1 METRSSSSTESSTA
15 TRPPKVWKTPLGT
28 FVLGHTLPTVYS
40 TLVPRYESHRYDN
53 LVVEIGNWNPEFAAK
68 VREISQKRAANRIRN
83 YIVPEEMERVRGRLR
98 DTDECSIRF
107 GKEKEGRGYHGK
119 RGDFCLI
126 GGAIERKNLTLF
138 YRSLELIGGLAYDLC
153 IIDYVSLELGI
164 NWKTVTI
171 HAARAHSFALKGN
184 SNEKLYPKFRRILG
198 L

>member
-1 METRSSSSTESSTA
+1 M
-15 TRPPKVWKTPLGT
+15 GT

-53 LVVEIGNWNPEFAAK
+53 LVVEIGKWNPEYGLA
-68 VREISQKRAANRIRN
+68 VQEISAKRAANRLRN
-83 YIVPEEMERVRGRLR
+83 YILTEEIERVRARLES
-98 DTDECSIRF
+98 TDSCSIRF
-107 GKEKEGRGYHGK
+107 GKSKEGHGYHGE

-153 IIDYVSLELGI
+153 IVNYVSGLLGI
-164 NWKTVTI
+164 EWKKVTI

-198 L
+198 I